1 LKNLILILRL
11 LRQWKWRYVMSSV
24 LMIVAIFVRMLE
36 PKVFQVAIDYVVPL
50 FKSQIGEIKKT
61 DAVISFFIQII
72 PEIGANPTWKVLLAL
87 AGIYLVISVF
97 RAVLMFVAQAQNA
110 YATEKSI
117 ELLRNS
123 FFAHIQ
129 RLPMDFFPK
138 VTTGELIQ
146 RSTGD
151 IETIRKFIGNQTIE
165 VLRLLA
171 IFVFSFM
178 WIFIG
183 NPTYGLIAIAVVPL
197 IALSAYFFFKKEQTI
212 WKKHE
217 DEADKLNAITQENI
231 SGIRVVQAFARE
243 EQEKQKF
250 DTQSRRK
257 LDVALTHA
265 KLHTIFWPFSD
276 TLVHIQIIVSIM
288 YGGWLA
294 VNGVIS
300 TGELVS
306 FYTYI
311 VMVAWPMRQVG
322 RLVSEMG
329 MALVAMDRI
338 SDIMQVEEENYEDG
352 EMLSDTPLQKIE
364 FRNVWFKY
372 TDEEDFVL
380 KGVNLTINPR
390 QVVAIL
396 GPTGSGKSTLVKL
409 LLRLHEPQ
417 KGEIFINDIP
427 LKRYSKSV
435 LRKKVGIALQSA
447 FLFSETVQ
455 NNIAYAQRNASD
467 MEVKKIARVSG
478 LAEIETHF
486 TKGFQTMVG
495 EKGVSLSGGQ
505 KQRVSLAR
513 TLLQNPDILVLDDVT
528 SAVDNATE
536 AEILSNLKEQTGNRT
551 TLIITHRLTTV
562 PYADNIV
569 VMENGVVSGT
579 GTHSQL
585 AESNAF
591 YKQVHE
597 IQNLLEKDIRS
608 L

>member
-1 LKNLILILRL
+1 LKNLILIIRL
-11 LRQWKWRYVMSSV
+11 LKQWKWRYILSSV

-50 FKSQIGEIKKT
+50 FKSQAGDIKKT
-61 DAVISFFIQII
+61 DAAIRFFINLI
-72 PEIGANPTWKVLLAL
+72 PDISSNAVWIVLLSL
-87 AGIYLVISVF
+87 AGIYLAISVI

-129 RLPMDFFPK
+129 RLPMDYFPK

-183 NPTYGLIAIAVVPL
+183 NATYGLIAIAVVPL

-250 DTQSRRK
+250 DTQSRKK

-265 KLHTIFWPFSD
+265 KLHTLFWPFSD
-276 TLVHIQIIVSIM
+276 MLVHIQIIVSIM

-338 SDIMQVEEENYEDG
+338 SDIMDADEENYNDG
-352 EMLSDTPLQKIE
+352 KDLPLSKLEKIE
-364 FRNVWFKY
+364 FRNVWFRY
-372 TDEEDFVL
+372 SEQEDFVL
-380 KGVNLTINPR
+380 KGVNLIIQPNEI
-390 QVVAIL
+390 VAIL

-409 LLRLHEPQ
+409 LLRLYEPQ
-417 KGEIFINDIP
+417 KGEIYINEIP
-427 LKRYSKSV
+427 LPHYSKSI
-435 LRKKVGIALQSA
+435 LRKKIGIALQSA

-455 NNIAYAQRNASD
+455 NNIAYAQRNATEID
-467 MEVKKIARVSG
+467 VKKIARISG
-478 LAEIETHF
+478 LAEIENHF
-486 TKGFQTMVG
+486 SKGFQTMVG

-513 TLLQNPDILVLDDVT
+513 TLLQNPDVLVLDDVT

-536 AEILSNLKEQTGNRT
+536 AEILSNLKGQTGNRT

-562 PYADNIV
+562 PYANKIV
-569 VMENGVVSGT
+569 IMENGVVSGT
-579 GTHSQL
+579 GTHQEL
-585 AESNAF
+585 VEKNQF

-597 IQNLLEKDIRS
+597 IQNLLEKDIKS